1 MVLTLFFGGDKIKPF
16 HAVIGKSNIF
26 FLNRGFLMIKYSGI
40 LGIVVFLLIAYCLS
54 NNRKKIPYKTVVFGI
69 ITQFIIAVFML
80 KTSIGVVLFDWVNK
94 VFVKILGYSDKGAGL
109 LFGKLVTSE
118 EIGATLAFQVLP
130 VIIFVSALMAI
141 LVHFGIIQFVIRV
154 MARIFYKLL
163 KITGVEAFV
172 SSLLIFMGIEALTG
186 VKEYLKNMN
195 ESRLFTIMVTFM
207 STIAG
212 SVMVAYMSFGAQ
224 AGHLLTASLMS
235 APAAIV
241 ISKIMVPDTETAETD
256 PLDTIKIEK
265 RGGNVIEAITDGTS
279 DGLRLALQIGA
290 MLIAF
295 ISIIYLLNGVF
306 GKIAGISLE
315 KFMGYLLSPVAFLM
329 GIPPAE
335 SVEVGNLLG
344 IKTIFSEFIS
354 YLQLKSHIINQTLSE
369 RTIAITT
376 YALCGFTH
384 FGSLAILIG
393 GISTLVPAKKTLAS
407 KLAIKALIAG
417 FLATVTTA
425 AIAGILIS
433 LN

>member
-1 MVLTLFFGGDKIKPF
+1 MLRYSGVLGI
-16 HAVIGKSNIF
+16 AV
-26 FLNRGFLMIKYSGI
+26 FLIIAFLMSK
-40 LGIVVFLLIAYCLS
+40 
-54 NNRKKIPYKTVVFGI
+54 NRKKIPYKTVIFGL
-69 ITQFIIAVFML
+69 ITQFIIALFML
-80 KTSIGVVLFDWVNK
+80 KTSIGVVLFDWVNRI
-94 VFVKILGYSDKGAGL
+94 FVKILGYSDKGAEL
-109 LFGKLVTSE
+109 LFGKLVTSQD
-118 EIGATLAFQVLP
+118 IGATLAFQVLP

-141 LVHFGIIQFVIRV
+141 LVYFGIIQFIIKM
-154 MARIFYKLL
+154 MAKIFYKIL

-195 ESRLFTIMVTFM
+195 ESRMFTIMVTFM

-212 SVMVAYMSFGAQ
+212 SVMVAYMSFGAK

-241 ISKIMVPDTETAETD
+241 ISKIMIPDIETVESD
-256 PLDTIKIEK
+256 PLDSLRIEK

-295 ISIIYLLNGVF
+295 ISIIHLLNGIF

-315 KFMGYLLSPVAFLM
+315 KFLGYLLSPVAFLI
-329 GIPPAE
+329 GIPPSE

-354 YLQLKSHIINQTLSE
+354 YLQLKAHILNQTLSA

-393 GISTLVPAKKTLAS
+393 GISTLVPEKKSLVS
-407 KLAIKALIAG
+407 KLALKALVAG
-417 FLATVTTA
+417 FLATVMTA

-433 LN
+433 